1 MENTLTPHKKMATKI
16 EGISMMQGPDDGD
29 PMFIVGTTMPRDSD
43 HGSGWLFPRSTLI
56 IHDGPPERVYTE
68 SEVRAL
74 LKEVGSQKGIWIVD
88 VQRVAERHGL
98 ASPSN
103 PL

>member
-1 MENTLTPHKKMATKI
+1 MATKI
-16 EGISMMQGPDDGD
+16 ENRKLRGWVDDRTAHGPVTSMEW
-29 PMFIVGTTMPRDSD
+29 TK
-43 HGSGWLFPRSTLI
+43 LFFRPIPTASLPATLI

>member
-1 MENTLTPHKKMATKI
+1 MATKI
-16 EGISMMQGPDDGD
+16 EAWVQYDVDRNKFDHADDGGEVIYLQKHKEITFD
-29 PMFIVGTTMPRDSD
+29 KRA
-43 HGSGWLFPRSTLI
+43 TLI